1 MTFERHLSLLEIQS
15 YSFNI
20 IYHLVFAGFSIHWT
34 TPPKTNNPPL
44 QDSGSWKQ
52 NDTLSRFLSS
62 TTTTMLNFNWCNVN
76 WSPINLKTNTSKQH
90 RCGCGSP
97 SYTGT
102 LPSTSHGKNRRNG
115 IMFENSTHNH
125 RTFPSKKYYKLGWT
139 NKYYIKYISK
149 SPKTSYHLFFLKYH
163 LACSKHESMRVS
175 AQDSNLC
182 LEDFRCWTNPIGV
195 CPSRFIQDESC

>member
-1 MTFERHLSLLEIQS
+1 M
-15 YSFNI
+15 
-20 IYHLVFAGFSIHWT
+20 FAGFTIHWT

-125 RTFPSKKYYKLGWT
+125 RTFPSKKYYKLGCT
-139 NKYYIKYISK
+139 NKYYKPLHISK
-149 SPKTSYHLFFLKYH
+149 SPKTSYHLFFWSIILLVPNMNQWEYQ
-163 LACSKHESMRVS
+163 LRIATYAWRIFDAGPILSVY
-175 AQDSNLC
+175 ALPDSSRMNPANT
-182 LEDFRCWTNPIGV
+182 CWYVFDATW
-195 CPSRFIQDESC
+195 STW